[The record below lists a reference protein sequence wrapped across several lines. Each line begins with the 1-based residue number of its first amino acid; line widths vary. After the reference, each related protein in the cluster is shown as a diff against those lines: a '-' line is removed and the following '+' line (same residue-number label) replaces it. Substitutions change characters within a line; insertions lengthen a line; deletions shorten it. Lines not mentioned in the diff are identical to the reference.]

1 VTAAKW
7 PRPAVAAL
15 LIAVFAYFSYDALR
29 VRFAPDDLMNLGHYC
44 QLSTGRLLAE
54 FVAPWLGGYRPMGA
68 LYYLPLLKT
77 FGLHPAPYHAVML
90 LVLLANA
97 FLLYRLARALG
108 CAETTAAIAALLA
121 CYHPGLSFLYF
132 NTSFIYDA
140 LCAFFYLAAVGYY
153 IGIRAGGRRLS
164 PGQLALFLLLD
175 YCALQSK
182 EMAFTMPAVLLAYEV
197 VVQKERQYAGFIL
210 TAALNV
216 PFLYGVLFS
225 PNPLAGLSIYRPQL
239 SAGRI
244 LAFQRDAFADLFVSW
259 HTFNVAWVLAIWAI
273 LTVLAWRPRRP
284 VLRFAWCWW
293 LLTPI
298 PLELLE
304 GRTNA
309 CLAIPFCGLAIFAA
323 AIFTEF
329 ADRIPVSR
337 TARAAILAAG
347 VLAWTLHADHLKRSL
362 IRPQMRELGQE
373 TWAVIDQFNRVR
385 PRVRPNSTVVFL
397 NDPFDGFDMA
407 FIAELWFRQ
416 PNLNI
421 RLHRKTPFT
430 PEELAKADHLFTF
443 EQGKLLQI
451 R

>member
-1 VTAAKW
+1 MN

-15 LIAVFAYFSYDALR
+15 LAAVFAYFCYDALR
-29 VRFAPDDLMNLGHYC
+29 VHFAPDDLMNLGHYW
-44 QLSTGRLLAE
+44 QLKPGRLAAE
-54 FVAPWLGGYRPMGA
+54 FAAPWLGGYRPMGA
-68 LYYLPLLKT
+68 LFYLPLLRT
-77 FGLHPAPYHAVML
+77 AGLHPAPYHAAML
-90 LVLLANA
+90 LVLLANV
-97 FLLYRLARALG
+97 FLLYRLARLLG
-108 CAETTAAIAALLA
+108 CSEIAASLAALLA

-140 LCAFFYLAAVGYY
+140 LCAFFYLAAIGYY
-153 IGIRAGGRRLS
+153 IGIRRTGSRLS
-164 PGQLALFLLLD
+164 PRQIALFLLLD

-182 EMAFTMPAVLLAYEV
+182 EMAFTLPAILVAYEV
-197 VVQKERQYAGFIL
+197 VAQKQRQYTAVLLG
-210 TAALNV
+210 AALNL

-225 PNPLAGLSIYRPQL
+225 PNPLAGLSVYRPEF
-239 SAGRI
+239 SAARAF
-244 LAFQRDAFADLFVSW
+244 AFQRDAFADLFVSW
-259 HTFNVAWVLAIWAI
+259 HTFNLPWVLAIWI
-273 LTVLAWRPRRP
+273 VLTVLAWRPGGP
-284 VLRFAWCWW
+284 ILRFAWCWW

-298 PLELLE
+298 PIEFLE

-323 AIFTEF
+323 T
-329 ADRIPVSR
+329 VLSR
-337 TARAAILAAG
+337 RLPAAVVLAAAA
-347 VLAWTLHADHLKRSL
+347 VWLVHADHLRRTL

-373 TWAVIDQFNRVR
+373 TWAVIDQFNRVS

-421 RLHRKTPFT
+421 RLNRKTPFT
-430 PEELAKADHLFTF
+430 SEELAKADHLLTF
-443 EQGKLLQI
+443 EKGTLSQL